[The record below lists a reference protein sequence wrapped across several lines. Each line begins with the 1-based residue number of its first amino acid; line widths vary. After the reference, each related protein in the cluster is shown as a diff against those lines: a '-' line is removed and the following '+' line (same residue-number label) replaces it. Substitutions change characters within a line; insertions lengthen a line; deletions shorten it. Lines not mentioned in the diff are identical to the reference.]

1 MKTENLSYIN
11 SDFQMDNSLNIHLGN
26 SANITKWTLWKESQ
40 QRDDLGKEHRGSV
53 DSKFGVTE
61 DCA

>member
-11 SDFQMDNSLNIHLGN
+11 SDFQMDSSLNIHLDN
-26 SANITKWTLWKESQ
+26 SGNITKWTLWKESQ
-40 QRDDLGKEHRGSV
+40 QRDGLGKKHRGSV